1 MSPGSGTRK
10 SHCGSLLTA
19 VAFPKVRYPA
29 KAGHPPTAKRKAD
42 AAGAARRQTGAK
54 RKADAAGA
62 AIKVVFLRKTKHRP
76 KI

>member
-1 MSPGSGTRK
+1 M
-10 SHCGSLLTA
+10 
-19 VAFPKVRYPA
+19 AFPKVRYPA
-29 KAGHPPTAKRKAD
+29 KAGHPPTAKWKAD
-42 AAGAARRQTGAK
+42 AAGAAREQTSAK